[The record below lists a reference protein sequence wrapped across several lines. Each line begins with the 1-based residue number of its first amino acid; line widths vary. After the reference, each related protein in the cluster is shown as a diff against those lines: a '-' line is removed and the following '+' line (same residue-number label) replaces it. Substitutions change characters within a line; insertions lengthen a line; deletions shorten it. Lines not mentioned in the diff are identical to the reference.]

1 MRYNIDRYAVCKQHC
16 RLAER
21 RDYMSIKQRAA
32 TIVTGDRMLFEFKD
46 SNKEAIEEAVTN
58 VLYPQIKKIRENKK
72 KKKETAKK

>member
-1 MRYNIDRYAVCKQHC
+1 
-16 RLAER
+16 
-21 RDYMSIKQRAA
+21 MSIKQRAA